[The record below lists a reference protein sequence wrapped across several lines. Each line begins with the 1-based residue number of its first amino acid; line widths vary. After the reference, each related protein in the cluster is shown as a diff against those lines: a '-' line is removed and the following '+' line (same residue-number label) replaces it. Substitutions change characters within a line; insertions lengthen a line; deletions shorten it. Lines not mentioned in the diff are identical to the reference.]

1 MFQKGGLIRK
11 MEMLNFDIPDIH
23 LHNDFGAE
31 FLQAI
36 FETTD
41 IKMFK
46 EDAIQMI
53 VNVHWK
59 SPTI

>member
-1 MFQKGGLIRK
+1 
-11 MEMLNFDIPDIH
+11 MEMLYFDIPDIH
-23 LHNDFGAE
+23 LHNDFGSE

-59 SPTI
+59 SPTIQNYLYGY